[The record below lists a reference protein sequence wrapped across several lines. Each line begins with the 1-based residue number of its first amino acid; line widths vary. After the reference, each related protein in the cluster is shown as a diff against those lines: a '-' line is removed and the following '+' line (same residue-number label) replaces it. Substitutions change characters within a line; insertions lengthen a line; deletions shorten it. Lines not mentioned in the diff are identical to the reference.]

1 MQLQKIAKLMWRE
14 QSECR
19 EHNMTQKL
27 SDSHY
32 VRNKE
37 RTSLLPLKCLQIIF
51 FFLSEDFSVYIDDV
65 VNWLKNNNSR
75 TSMNFLWTLWELLCC
90 YWSRRC
96 VFLNFDVIVPLI
108 KSFNLIQRHVKQ
120 HCPWNINCCTQKR
133 EFKVIQNIKFSQNRE
148 I

>member
-1 MQLQKIAKLMWRE
+1 MWRE

-51 FFLSEDFSVYIDDV
+51 FFLSEDFSVYMDDV

-75 TSMNFLWTLWELLCC
+75 TSMKRFVDIATALLLLVTFFLLL
-90 YWSRRC
+90 R
-96 VFLNFDVIVPLI
+96 
-108 KSFNLIQRHVKQ
+108 
-120 HCPWNINCCTQKR
+120 
-133 EFKVIQNIKFSQNRE
+133 FS
-148 I
+148 

>member
-1 MQLQKIAKLMWRE
+1 MWRE

-51 FFLSEDFSVYIDDV
+51 FFLSEDFSVYMDDV

-75 TSMNFLWTLWELLCC
+75 TSMNFLWTLWELLN
-90 YWSRRC
+90 
-96 VFLNFDVIVPLI
+96 LLLLVPPL
-108 KSFNLIQRHVKQ
+108 R
-120 HCPWNINCCTQKR
+120 
-133 EFKVIQNIKFSQNRE
+133 FSQFWRYCPFNKVV
-148 I
+148 

>member
-1 MQLQKIAKLMWRE
+1 MWRE

-51 FFLSEDFSVYIDDV
+51 FFLSEDFSVYMDVV

-75 TSMNFLWTLWELLCC
+75 TSMNFLMDIVRTALWLL
-90 YWSRRC
+90 
-96 VFLNFDVIVPLI
+96 VPPL
-108 KSFNLIQRHVKQ
+108 R
-120 HCPWNINCCTQKR
+120 
-133 EFKVIQNIKFSQNRE
+133 FSQFWRSFPFNKVV
-148 I
+148 

>member
-1 MQLQKIAKLMWRE
+1 MWRE

-51 FFLSEDFSVYIDDV
+51 FFLSEDFSV
-65 VNWLKNNNSR
+65 
-75 TSMNFLWTLWELLCC
+75 
-90 YWSRRC
+90 
-96 VFLNFDVIVPLI
+96 
-108 KSFNLIQRHVKQ
+108 
-120 HCPWNINCCTQKR
+120 
-133 EFKVIQNIKFSQNRE
+133 
-148 I
+148 